1 MEFETLEGS
10 QVMDILE
17 YGEMKNP
24 PAKVTPPPMPSEV
37 EEQGIPARPAEPRH
51 CGKNAFSAFCEERA
65 CYIIEGRS
73 T

>member
-24 PAKVTPPPMPSEV
+24 PAKVTPPPMPRRWKSSPGRV
-37 EEQGIPARPAEPRH
+37 IPVLP
-51 CGKNAFSAFCEERA
+51 
-65 CYIIEGRS
+65 
-73 T
+73 